1 MLLVGLADAP
11 IDHASAKLAD
21 FGEAKFLSKTSTMSQ
36 AGTPL
41 YMAPEIIRGESFDES
56 VDIYALGVVANEV
69 GSRRRD

>member
-1 MLLVGLADAP
+1 
-11 IDHASAKLAD
+11 
-21 FGEAKFLSKTSTMSQ
+21 MSQ